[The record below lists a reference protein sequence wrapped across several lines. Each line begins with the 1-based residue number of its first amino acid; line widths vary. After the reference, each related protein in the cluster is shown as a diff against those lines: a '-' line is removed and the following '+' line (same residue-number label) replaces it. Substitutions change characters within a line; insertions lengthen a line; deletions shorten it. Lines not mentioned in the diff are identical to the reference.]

1 MFTLSSLP
9 GLRTTMR
16 SRLRLTVL
24 LLLALAAGA
33 ANAHQ
38 EAANREAASK
48 GGATAATAAKAPAAG
63 GSGAARDTGYA
74 NDVNAPGTRDARTY
88 FTDTELL
95 TQDGRKV
102 RFYSDVLQG
111 KVVLI
116 NVIYTSCKDACP
128 LITRQLTEV
137 RAKLGERFGK
147 EVFFISLSSDPER
160 DTPAAL
166 QKFAAKNDA
175 AQAGW
180 TFLTGS
186 KDNVQRVLA
195 KLGQLSQNVEE
206 HSTLLIAGNVGAKR
220 WSKIRPDAPVAAIA
234 ERLRLLADSGPTD
247 ARAAAGAAAGA
258 AR

>member
-1 MFTLSSLP
+1 MFRLPCSRGLLSV
-9 GLRTTMR
+9 MR
-16 SRLRLTVL
+16 SAPRLTAA
-24 LLLALAAGA
+24 LLLALFAGA
-33 ANAHQ
+33 TGAHQ
-38 EAANREAASK
+38 EPATK
-48 GGATAATAAKAPAAG
+48 GAVKPGGVPAAAG
-63 GSGAARDTGYA
+63 GAPLAGNAGPARETHYTS
-74 NDVNAPGTRDARTY
+74 DVSAPGTRDARTY

-102 RFYSDVLQG
+102 RFYSDVLQD

-137 RAKLGERFGK
+137 RTKLGERFGK
-147 EVFFISLSSDPER
+147 EVFFISLTSDPER
-160 DTPAAL
+160 DTPVAL
-166 QKFAAKNDA
+166 KKFAVKNDA

-234 ERLRLLADSGPTD
+234 ERLKLLADGDGSD
-247 ARAAAGAAAGA
+247 AKAATGVVPGGA
-258 AR
+258 R